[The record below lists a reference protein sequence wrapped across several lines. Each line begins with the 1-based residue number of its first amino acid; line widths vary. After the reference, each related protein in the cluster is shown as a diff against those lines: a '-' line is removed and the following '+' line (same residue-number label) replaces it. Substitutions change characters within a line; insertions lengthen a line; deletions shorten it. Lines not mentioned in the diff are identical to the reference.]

1 MNSLSHAYTNQEYKA
16 DIEQLPE
23 ENLKEMYQTIRKV
36 FQDKNE
42 ESWRDIALYNIIRNK
57 PVFCGVNKITQ
68 DKYFDFKYSY
78 SNFKDRNL
86 TYIRFNFGEVIY
98 ALMLNDSIPT
108 EIVHLFIEELNKS
121 FESAVTYN

>member
-16 DIEQLPE
+16 NIEQLPE

-36 FQDKNE
+36 FQEKNE